1 MAIVISGVN
10 NNDKITA
17 TDGLIDVLSGV
28 SFNSEVTVPSFK
40 VGSNIQLGNAGIAT
54 ATTFVGNLTGNVN
67 ATSNL
72 LLQIGGS
79 EKFRVGSSGQLGI
92 GGANYGTSGQV
103 LTSGGSGSAATWST
117 VSGTTINNNADNRV
131 ITGSGTANTL
141 NAESKVVIDSSG
153 NVGIGTTSPSTKF
166 EVQTAGGERIQFLS
180 NGSNQQP
187 RIDLIRDSGTD
198 YSIINAVGAYQIKK
212 GSNLIYQYSNNS
224 HRFSIDG
231 SEKLRIASNGAIGLS
246 GTNYGSS
253 GQVLTS
259 GGSSGAVSWSTVSGT
274 TINSNADNRII
285 TGSGTANT
293 LNGEATLTFTNSG
306 SAGSLNLKRTTSSN
320 QETIFYYGSGGLEI
334 ETRESTPIILK
345 TNQQPRLRIASDGD
359 TTISASATSMF
370 TGAALDI
377 VSDKNVETGI
387 DDKAN
392 YHLALANPNNDTG
405 EAIGIA
411 FGITDTSTKV
421 GAAIVHERDAPGSQG
436 NMKFFTRPSNA
447 GPPAERMR
455 ITSSGEVCIA
465 SSQVNNSA
473 KLNIAANGNHI
484 TCKSHNTGG
493 YYSIYFRSANT
504 NVGNIYFNSGGTQY
518 NTGSDYRL
526 KQNIVSLTG
535 AIDRIKTLSPKRFNF
550 ISESGVTRDGFLAHE
565 VTTVPEAITGTK
577 DAVSTA
583 DDVAVGISTYV
594 GEPIYQTIDQSKPV
608 PLLTAAIQEAIAKI
622 ETLETKVAVLE
633 GS

>member
-1 MAIVISGVN
+1 MSQISLKSITGITSITTPAGVDNVFTVHTNDTVERFRIDQSGNQSIAGILTVTQDLDVDGHTELDNARIAGVVTFYQGGSEVVRINSGGLLLYNDLSFFGASTHAYWDHSANQFKLNDGTKLSVGSSSDLQIFHDGTANNNVISGHLN
-10 NNDKITA
+10 SLNIRNYDTNSTDINLSTRNDILLQTAINESAIWCDANAGVHIYHNGAQKFVTTNTGAVISGICTA
-17 TDGLIDVLSGV
+17 TSFSGDGS
-28 SFNSEVTVPSFK
+28 
-40 VGSNIQLGNAGIAT
+40 
-54 ATTFVGNLTGNVN
+54 NLTG
-67 ATSNL
+67 
-72 LLQIGGS
+72 
-79 EKFRVGSSGQLGI
+79 
-92 GGANYGTSGQV
+92 
-103 LTSGGSGSAATWST
+103 
-117 VSGTTINNNADNRV
+117 
-131 ITGSGTANTL
+131 IT
-141 NAESKVVIDSSG
+141 
-153 NVGIGTTSPSTKF
+153 
-166 EVQTAGGERIQFLS
+166 
-180 NGSNQQP
+180 
-187 RIDLIRDSGTD
+187 
-198 YSIINAVGAYQIKK
+198 
-212 GSNLIYQYSNNS
+212 
-224 HRFSIDG
+224 
-231 SEKLRIASNGAIGLS
+231 
-246 GTNYGSS
+246 
-253 GQVLTS
+253 
-259 GGSSGAVSWSTVSGT
+259 GT

-345 TNQQPRLRIASDGD
+345 TNQQPRLHILSNGGIGVNHSNPRGQFVINS
-359 TTISASATSMF
+359 TKN
-370 TGAALDI
+370 ALVNANCNDPQHFHL
-377 VSDKNVETGI
+377 SLKNE
-387 DDKAN
+387 DE
-392 YHLALANPNNDTG
+392 NNT
-405 EAIGIA
+405 AIGLC
-411 FGITDTSTKV
+411 FSHDSTIDRV
-421 GAAIVHERDAPGSQG
+421 GAAIIHQRSGNGSVG
-436 NMKFFTRPSNA
+436 DMRFYTCASE
-447 GPPAERMR
+447 GTTSERMR
-455 ITSSGEVCIA
+455 ITSAGEVCIA

-594 GEPIYQTIDQSKPV
+594 GEPIYQTIDQSKLV